1 VNIRIH
7 SITIGG
13 VKYYYV
19 PADIIYVQVA
29 TNYINV
35 HLDERLEPLTLRMSL
50 TEFMA
55 DNIVSRFLV
64 QVHGS
69 YAVNIHKVAEY
80 TAKSG
85 ELKLTDGTVI
95 YITESYLADYH
106 KAIHSIDH

>member
-1 VNIRIH
+1 MNIRIH

-29 TNYINV
+29 ANYINV
-35 HLDERLEPLTLRMSL
+35 HLSKKLEPLALRMSL
-50 TEFMA
+50 TDFMS
-55 DNIVSRFLV
+55 DNIVSRFIV

-80 TAKSG
+80 IAKSG
-85 ELKLTDGTVI
+85 ELKLTDGKVI
-95 YITESYLADYH
+95 YITESYLANFH
-106 KAIHSIDH
+106 KAISSIDH